1 MLPFPH
7 SWRICLP
14 LSHWPDISHL
24 NTSVSDGS
32 RRISS
37 LRINE
42 FMSKDDYLL
51 PVFRVK
57 VNNFLPRLNI
67 KGRQSSTSHEKRVL
81 WVLAAVFGSGR
92 HR

>member
-1 MLPFPH
+1 
-7 SWRICLP
+7 
-14 LSHWPDISHL
+14 
-24 NTSVSDGS
+24 
-32 RRISS
+32 
-37 LRINE
+37 
-42 FMSKDDYLL
+42 MSKDDYLL